1 MASSVSPYK
10 VTYTRSSPAVMQVLC
25 DEMGRERQEDH
36 REQEQQVESQEE
48 QIGLREAVVK
58 AVWASHVAPIV
69 RKLTT

>member
-10 VTYTRSSPAVMQVLC
+10 VTYTRSSLPLC
-25 DEMGRERQEDH
+25 RYSAMRWVGNGRKTT
-36 REQEQQVESQEE
+36 ESRSSKLSRRRS
-48 QIGLREAVVK
+48 GSACARRSVK